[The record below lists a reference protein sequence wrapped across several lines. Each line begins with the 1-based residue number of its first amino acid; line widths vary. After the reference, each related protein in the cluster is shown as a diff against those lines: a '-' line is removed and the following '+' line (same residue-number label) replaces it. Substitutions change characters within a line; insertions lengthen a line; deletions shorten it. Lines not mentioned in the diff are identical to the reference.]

1 MRVLEIRCD
10 DLFTDDSRRSQRV
23 FSLGD
28 HGNPSALLL
37 VVDIDGDDLAFRR
50 SEIRA
55 NQKIV
60 AGVPDEIVSRIEP
73 IDQTNERIIDLRLFR
88 IVTKEDVI
96 QTIALISPL
105 RNSNDCERPIVA
117 YLSIEQPVWLVLL
130 LVDQLVGCLRLSNSM
145 VVHL

>member
-1 MRVLEIRCD
+1 MCVLQIRCD
-10 DLFTDDSRRSQRV
+10 DLLADDSRRSQRV

-37 VVDIDGDDLAFRR
+37 VVDIDSDYFAFRR

-60 AGVPDEIVSRIEP
+60 ARVADEIVSRIESV
-73 IDQTNERIIDLRLFR
+73 DQTNNRVIDLRLFR

-96 QTIALISPL
+96 ETISLIGPL
-105 RNSNDCERPIVA
+105 RNRDDCERSIVA
-117 YLSIEQPVWLVLL
+117 YL
-130 LVDQLVGCLRLSNSM
+130 
-145 VVHL
+145 